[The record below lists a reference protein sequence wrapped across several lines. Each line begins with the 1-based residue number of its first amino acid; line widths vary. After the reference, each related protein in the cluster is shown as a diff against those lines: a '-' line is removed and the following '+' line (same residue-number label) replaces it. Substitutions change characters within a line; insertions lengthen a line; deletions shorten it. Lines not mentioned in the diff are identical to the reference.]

1 MKPPSHEAL
10 AALEEKYRRLVAL
23 REARAARGE
32 LADRGDLAALAR
44 SFPGALR
51 ELDALPEEVLRARV
65 EGLRAARA
73 GERHEPW
80 VAWLADYHSLM
91 RATLSLKARLRARKD
106 LDEPTAL
113 KESAAVSAQSGFDL
127 GVEYARSVARPP
139 RGRLG
144 VVVFDALSRR
154 HGVEPEVLWQ
164 ALFPTRRR
172 DRFAPREAP

>member
-23 REARAARGE
+23 REARAAGGE
-32 LADRGDLAALAR
+32 AAGRDELSALAR
-44 SFPGALR
+44 RFPGALR
-51 ELDALPEEVLRARV
+51 ELDTLPEEVLRARV

-80 VAWLADYHSLM
+80 VAWLADYHALM

-106 LDEPTAL
+106 LDDPTARR
-113 KESAAVSAQSGFDL
+113 EAAAVSAQSGFDL
-127 GVEYARSVARPP
+127 DAEYAHAVARPP
-139 RGRLG
+139 QGRLG

-154 HGVEPEVLWQ
+154 HGVDRDALWQ
-164 ALFPTRRR
+164 ALFPTRRA
-172 DRFAPREAP
+172 DRFTPGAPA